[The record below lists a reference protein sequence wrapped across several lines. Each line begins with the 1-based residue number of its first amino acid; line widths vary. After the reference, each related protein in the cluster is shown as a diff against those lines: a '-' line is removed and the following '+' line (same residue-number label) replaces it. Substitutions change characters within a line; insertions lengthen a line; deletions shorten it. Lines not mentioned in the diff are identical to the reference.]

1 MSAISWA
8 RRGRLHQKY
17 MPLSDKGSKEEIVLL
32 GATAECLE
40 DRNSEQNKRFFEALK
55 DGGVWLS

>member
-17 MPLSDKGSKEEIVLL
+17 MPLSDKGSKEETVLL
-32 GATAECLE
+32 GATECLE
-40 DRNSEQNKRFFEALK
+40 ERNSEQNKRFLEALK